1 MKRMARY
8 TGPVCKR
15 CRREGQKLYLKGE
28 KCYTDKCPVARRP
41 YAPGEHGQ
49 MKKKVSEYALQL
61 REKQKAKR
69 IYGVGEAQFRRY
81 FELASRSRGVT
92 GEALLQLLERRLDNV
107 IYRAGFASSRSFAR
121 QLVRHGHFDVNG
133 RKVSIPS
140 FILREGDVVSL
151 RARSRRKDLAK
162 YLTELAKSQSSP
174 DWLDVNPENVEVRL
188 NRIPQ
193 RDEIDVPVEEH
204 SIVELYSR

>member
-1 MKRMARY
+1 MARY

-28 KCYTDKCPVARRP
+28 KCYTDKCPVGRRP

-49 MKKKVSEYALQL
+49 MKKKISEYALQL

-81 FELASRSRGVT
+81 FGLASRSRGVT
-92 GEALLQLLERRLDNV
+92 GEALLQILERRLDNV
-107 IYRAGFASSRSFAR
+107 IYRAGFATSRAFAR

-140 FILREGDVVSL
+140 FILREGDVVTL
-151 RARSRRKDLAK
+151 RARSRKRDLAK
-162 YLTELAKSQSSP
+162 YLAELAKAQSSP
-174 DWLDVNPENVEVRL
+174 DWLGVNPENIEVRV

-193 RDEIDVPVEEH
+193 REEIDVPVEEH